1 MNFSAVTFL
10 IINEILFDWL
20 RCVTPLRALLIIV
33 LLLENNMWG
42 LGCFK
47 AHLQETSN
55 AQSQL

>member
-1 MNFSAVTFL
+1 
-10 IINEILFDWL
+10 
-20 RCVTPLRALLIIV
+20 LRALLIIV